1 MRPDSSQH
9 IYVEKAC
16 DNHIYD
22 VQIYKT
28 ECINV
33 DIMREKRG
41 EVVDN
46 VAVALHDRSQK
57 RSHTS
62 HNKSAR
68 GSTHIF
74 IFGFRAM

>member
-1 MRPDSSQH
+1 MCVLRVLG
-9 IYVEKAC
+9 IYMLKAC

-22 VQIYKT
+22 VHICKT

-33 DIMREKRG
+33 DIMREERG

-57 RSHTS
+57 KIHT
-62 HNKSAR
+62 
-68 GSTHIF
+68 T
-74 IFGFRAM
+74 